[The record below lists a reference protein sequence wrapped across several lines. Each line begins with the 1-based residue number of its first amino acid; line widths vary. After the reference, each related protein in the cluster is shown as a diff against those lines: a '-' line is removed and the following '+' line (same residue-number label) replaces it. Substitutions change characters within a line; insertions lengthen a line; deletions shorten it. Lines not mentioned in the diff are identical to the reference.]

1 MPLVDPALEWIKAQ
15 IHPDGLPP
23 PSKPTTDYLRA
34 GGENPRLTAYIT
46 ASLLALDLA
55 ATAPQ
60 PATPDV
66 PGTDDEPAVV
76 LSTYEIEAWAELGDA
91 LRAGCLRGNKASID
105 QWVELT
111 VALEAEAAEQ
121 G

>member
-1 MPLVDPALEWIKAQ
+1 MPLVDPALEWISSKLYPNGRPTPERARTDFAGDDPLLAY
-15 IHPDGLPP
+15 IAAKLHPAAE
-23 PSKPTTDYLRA
+23 PTTQTTS
-34 GGENPRLTAYIT
+34 P
-46 ASLLALDLA
+46 
-55 ATAPQ
+55 AP
-60 PATPDV
+60 
-66 PGTDDEPAVV
+66 DDEVV
-76 LSTYEIEAWAELGDA
+76 LTPYEREAWAGLDDA

>member
-1 MPLVDPALEWIKAQ
+1 MPAEDPLLAYITSKLPAREI
-15 IHPDGLPP
+15 PP
-23 PSKPTTDYLRA
+23 PPTTDYLRA
-34 GGENPRLTAYIT
+34 GGENPRLTAFIRSKLYP
-46 ASLLALDLA
+46 AV
-55 ATAPQ
+55 APQ
-60 PATPDV
+60 AQTTSPAP
-66 PGTDDEPAVV
+66 DDEVV
-76 LSTYEIEAWAELGDA
+76 LTTYELEAWAGLDDA

>member
-23 PSKPTTDYLRA
+23 PSKPTTDYP
-34 GGENPRLTAYIT
+34 GENPQLTAFIRSKLYP
-46 ASLLALDLA
+46 A
-55 ATAPQ
+55 AAPQ
-60 PATPDV
+60 AQTTSPAP
-66 PGTDDEPAVV
+66 DDEVV
-76 LSTYEIEAWAELGDA
+76 LTPYELEAWAGLDDA